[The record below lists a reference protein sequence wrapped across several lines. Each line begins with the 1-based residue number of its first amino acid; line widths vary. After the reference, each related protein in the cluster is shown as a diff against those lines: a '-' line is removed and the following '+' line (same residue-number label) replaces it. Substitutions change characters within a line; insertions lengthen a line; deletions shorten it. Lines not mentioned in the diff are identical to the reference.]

1 MHHRLQ
7 QKSGGEIV
15 RPPWLRKRLASGKGV
30 NEVNRL
36 ISRLSLSTVCQ
47 EARCPNQVE
56 CFKER
61 TATFL
66 IMGKICTRNCAFCAI
81 DHGRPEEI
89 DPDEPIN
96 VALAIL
102 ELHIKYAVVTSV
114 TRDDLLDG
122 GAKHYAKT
130 TLEIKRLNPGTK
142 IELLIPDLKGSLDA
156 LNTVISSCPDVLS
169 HNLETVPSLYRY
181 IRRRAD
187 YNGSI
192 QLIRNVKLI
201 DPNTVTKSG
210 IMLGLG
216 EKVKEVLD
224 LFDALKEAGCDILT
238 IGQYLQPSPD
248 HYPVMEYIHPS
259 MFKFYENEA
268 RERGFKGVASSPF
281 VRSSYRADKLFR
293 EGLGV
298 N

>member
-1 MHHRLQ
+1 M
-7 QKSGGEIV
+7 
-15 RPPWLRKRLASGKGV
+15 
-30 NEVNRL
+30 
-36 ISRLSLSTVCQ
+36 
-47 EARCPNQVE
+47 CPNQVE
-56 CFKER
+56 CFEKG

-81 DHGRPEEI
+81 GHGRPEEI
-89 DPDEPIN
+89 DPNEPIN

-102 ELHIKYAVVTSV
+102 ELQITYAVVTSV

-142 IELLIPDLKGSLDA
+142 IELLIPDFRGSCAALDA
-156 LNTVISSCPDVLS
+156 VINSRPDVMS

-181 IRRRAD
+181 IRPQAD

-201 DPNTVTKSG
+201 DPNIVTKSG

-216 EKVKEVLD
+216 EEVEEVLN
-224 LFDALKEAGCDILT
+224 LFDDLKEAGCDILT
-238 IGQYLQPSPD
+238 IGQYLQPSPG

-259 MFKFYENEA
+259 IFQFYENEA
-268 RERGFKGVASSPF
+268 RKRGFMGVASSPF
-281 VRSSYRADKLFR
+281 VRSSYRAAELFR
-293 EGLGV
+293 EASDMNRG
-298 N
+298 NN